1 MGGFLEGVAE
11 GEEMIAINH
20 RVPQRPAWWSPS
32 KWHSKGCAHARRE
45 SERESATALETD
57 AHVQA
62 V

>member
-1 MGGFLEGVAE
+1 
-11 GEEMIAINH
+11 MIAINH